1 MPSEEVLIECGLTPE
16 DVSAFYRFGEERRYA
31 AQEKLLRKYREILLE
46 SVHKDERL
54 ISNLDY
60 LLYEIQKK
68 KEN

>member
-1 MPSEEVLIECGLTPE
+1 MPSEAVLLECGLTPE
-16 DVSAFYRFGEERRYA
+16 DVSAFYRFEKERRYA
-31 AQEKLLRKYREILLE
+31 AQEKLLRKYREMLLE
-46 SVHKDERL
+46 AVHKDERL